1 MIPTRFATGHAAHPD
16 WQVALARALDALL
29 QDARVATAQAAAGR
43 EAMPE
48 FTLGFCYLSDRL
60 ADATT
65 DIVAELQRRLPGVH
79 WVGTVGIGVVATG
92 AEHFDEPALSLMLA
106 ALPRRA
112 FRVFSGI
119 QPLRAEGADFHP
131 YTALVHAD
139 GRTPDLQE
147 LLPELAARTASGY
160 LFGGLSAS
168 RRRSVQIADTVFD
181 GGGLSGVAFA
191 AEVGVVSRVTQGC
204 QPIGPRRVVSR
215 VQDNVVIALDGRGA
229 LDCALEDLGLPPD
242 MALEPVAEALANTL
256 VGHIPPACRQGG
268 VIAVK
273 VEHLPAQCPGG
284 IHIVHAFQLQQS
296 HLPLRTDGDDFIGSA
311 ALCRGVQPAH
321 LFQKSHAVAPKLQLH
336 FAAHAVGR
344 HDLTCFQIL
353 LHCNLPV
360 SRPRPLSRLRRQLSQ
375 RESQERFD
383 QALASPFGRGGIAPA
398 MTERASHLS
407 FQISFI
413 SSSIFSLVAR
423 PRLNAV
429 ALPQAVPRRSAKE

>member
-29 QDARVATAQAAAGR
+29 QDARVATAQAAAAGR

-60 ADATT
+60 ADATA

-160 LFGGLSAS
+160 RVRRAQRLAPAQRADCRHGV
-168 RRRSVQIADTVFD
+168 RRRRPVGRGRLPS
-181 GGGLSGVAFA
+181 
-191 AEVGVVSRVTQGC
+191 EVGVVSRVTQGC

-242 MALEPVAEALANTL
+242 MALEPVAEALSRTL
-256 VGHIPPACRQGG
+256 VGLHPKEDAEIVAPAAFGADMLVRNIVGLDPRAG
-268 VIAVK
+268 VVAIGDE
-273 VEHLPAQCPGG
+273 VEKGAWLMFVRRDPA
-284 IHIVHAFQLQQS
+284 
-296 HLPLRTDGDDFIGSA
+296 A
-311 ALCRGVQPAH
+311 ALA
-321 LFQKSHAVAPKLQLH
+321 
-336 FAAHAVGR
+336 
-344 HDLTCFQIL
+344 D
-353 LHCNLPV
+353 
-360 SRPRPLSRLRRQLSQ
+360 LRRAA
-375 RESQERFD
+375 REIRDELVDGGRV
-383 QALASPFGRGGIAPA
+383 ALGAVYVSCSGRGGPHFRQAGGRARGDPA
-398 MTERASHLS
+398 T
-407 FQISFI
+407 
-413 SSSIFSLVAR
+413 
-423 PRLNAV
+423 
-429 ALPQAVPRRSAKE
+429 

>member
-29 QDARVATAQAAAGR
+29 QDARVATAQAAAAGR

-60 ADATT
+60 ADATA

-242 MALEPVAEALANTL
+242 MALEPVAEALSRTL
-256 VGHIPPACRQGG
+256 VGLHPKEDAEIVAPAAFGADMLVRNIVGLDPRAG
-268 VIAVK
+268 VVAIGDE
-273 VEHLPAQCPGG
+273 VEKGAWLMFVRRDPA
-284 IHIVHAFQLQQS
+284 
-296 HLPLRTDGDDFIGSA
+296 A
-311 ALCRGVQPAH
+311 ALA
-321 LFQKSHAVAPKLQLH
+321 
-336 FAAHAVGR
+336 
-344 HDLTCFQIL
+344 D
-353 LHCNLPV
+353 
-360 SRPRPLSRLRRQLSQ
+360 LRRAA
-375 RESQERFD
+375 REIRDELVDGGRV
-383 QALASPFGRGGIAPA
+383 ALGAVYVSCSGRGGPHFGKPAAELEVIRDVIGDLPLTGFFAGGEIAHSRLYGYTGVLTVFTA
-398 MTERASHLS
+398 
-407 FQISFI
+407 
-413 SSSIFSLVAR
+413 AR
-423 PRLNAV
+423 
-429 ALPQAVPRRSAKE
+429 

>member
-29 QDARVATAQAAAGR
+29 QDARVATAQAAAAGR

-60 ADATT
+60 ADAAA

-92 AEHFDEPALSLMLA
+92 AEHFDEAALSLMLA

-168 RRRSVQIADTVFD
+168 RRRSVQIADAVFD

-215 VQDNVVIALDGRGA
+215 ARDNFVIALDGRGA
-229 LDCALEDLGLPPD
+229 LDCVMEDLGLPPD
-242 MALEPVAEALANTL
+242 MALEPVAEALSHTL
-256 VGHIPPACRQGG
+256 VGLHPKEDAELVAPAAFGADMLVRNIVGLDPHAG
-268 VIAVK
+268 VVAIGDE
-273 VEHLPAQCPGG
+273 VEKGAWLMFVRRDPA
-284 IHIVHAFQLQQS
+284 
-296 HLPLRTDGDDFIGSA
+296 A
-311 ALCRGVQPAH
+311 ALA
-321 LFQKSHAVAPKLQLH
+321 
-336 FAAHAVGR
+336 
-344 HDLTCFQIL
+344 D
-353 LHCNLPV
+353 
-360 SRPRPLSRLRRQLSQ
+360 LRRAA
-375 RESQERFD
+375 REIRDELVDSGRL
-383 QALASPFGRGGIAPA
+383 ALGAVYVSCSGRGGPHFGKPAAELEVIRDVIGDVPLTGFFAGGEIAHSRLYGYTGVLNVFTA
-398 MTERASHLS
+398 
-407 FQISFI
+407 
-413 SSSIFSLVAR
+413 AR
-423 PRLNAV
+423 
-429 ALPQAVPRRSAKE
+429 